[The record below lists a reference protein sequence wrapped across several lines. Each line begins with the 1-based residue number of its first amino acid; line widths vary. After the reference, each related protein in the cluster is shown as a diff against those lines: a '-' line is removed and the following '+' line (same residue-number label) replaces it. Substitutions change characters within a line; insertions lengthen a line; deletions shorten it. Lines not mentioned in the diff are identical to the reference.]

1 MIDTAWRYVAPA
13 FALALVLLVSAG
25 PARSE
30 ARMRTLVKDNTA
42 FAADIYRKLSTDGGN
57 LILSPYSIS
66 TAFAMT
72 YAGAGGRTAD
82 QMAEVL
88 RFSLDGDTLHGA
100 MARLNDR
107 VAAIDGGEEITLT
120 VANSLWPQA
129 KYPFRESYLSTIR
142 RHYDA
147 AITPL
152 NYATDPEAAR
162 EKINGWVVD
171 RTAGKIENLI
181 PPGVLTPLTRLVLVN
196 AIYFKGL
203 WASPFSE
210 ERTSPLP
217 FHLPDGE
224 TVRVPT
230 MFQTG
235 EFRHGGDESVEVLEL
250 PYEGFDLSMVIL
262 LPRDPPNR
270 NLTDLAGKLTPTMID
285 RLTRGLIRTEVRVF
299 LPRFKITSRFR
310 LDEALKSM
318 GMADAFSD
326 ERANFAGMDG
336 RQDWLYIGAALH
348 KAFVEVNEAGTEAAA
363 ATGVVMLARGLPQTP
378 VTFRAD
384 RPFLFF
390 IRDNETGSI
399 LFMGQVVDPRDGDQ

>member
-1 MIDTAWRYVAPA
+1 MIDTAWRYVASA
-13 FALALVLLVSAG
+13 VALAMVFFVSAG
-25 PARSE
+25 ATRAEAQMKTLAR
-30 ARMRTLVKDNTA
+30 DNTA
-42 FAADIYRKLSTDGGN
+42 FAADIYRKLAGDGGN

-72 YAGAGGRTAD
+72 YAGARGLTAE

-88 RFSLDGDTLHGA
+88 RFSLEGDALHGA
-100 MARLNDR
+100 MARLTDR
-107 VAAIDGGEEITLT
+107 VAGIDNGEEITLT

-129 KYPFRESYLSTIR
+129 KYSFREEYLSTVR
-142 RHYDA
+142 ESYDA

-162 EKINGWVVD
+162 ERINGWVVD
-171 RTAGKIENLI
+171 RTAGKIEDLI

-217 FHLPDGE
+217 FHLPGGE
-224 TVRVPT
+224 TVQVPT

-235 EFRHGGDESVEVLEL
+235 EFRHGGDDSAEVLEL
-250 PYEGFDLSMVIL
+250 PYAGDAVSMVIL
-262 LPRDPPNR
+262 LPKDAPGR
-270 NLTDLAGKLTPTMID
+270 DLADLARKLTPSMID
-285 RLTRGLIRTEVRVF
+285 RLTTGLTETEVRVF

-336 RQDWLYIGAALH
+336 RPDWLYIGAALH

-384 RPFLFF
+384 RPFLFL

>member
-1 MIDTAWRYVAPA
+1 MKT
-13 FALALVLLVSAG
+13 LA
-25 PARSE
+25 R
-30 ARMRTLVKDNTA
+30 DNTA
-42 FAADIYRKLSTDGGN
+42 FAADIYRKLAGDGGN

-72 YAGAGGRTAD
+72 YAGARGRTAE

-88 RFSLDGDTLHGA
+88 RFSLEGDALHGA
-100 MARLNDR
+100 MARLTDR
-107 VAAIDGGEEITLT
+107 VAGIDNGDEITLT

-129 KYPFRESYLSTIR
+129 KYSFREEYLSTVR
-142 RHYDA
+142 ESYDA

-162 EKINGWVVD
+162 ERINGWVVD
-171 RTAGKIENLI
+171 RTAGKIEDLI

-217 FHLPDGE
+217 FHLPGGE
-224 TVRVPT
+224 TVQVPT

-235 EFRHGGDESVEVLEL
+235 EFRHGGDDSAEVLEL
-250 PYEGFDLSMVIL
+250 PYAGDAVSMVIL
-262 LPRDPPNR
+262 LPKDAPGR
-270 NLTDLAGKLTPTMID
+270 DLADLARKLTPSMID
-285 RLTRGLIRTEVRVF
+285 RLTTGLTETEVRVF

-336 RQDWLYIGAALH
+336 RPDWLYIGAALH

-384 RPFLFF
+384 RPFLFL

>member
-1 MIDTAWRYVAPA
+1 MINTACRWMAVAV
-13 FALALVLLVSAG
+13 ALILVG
-25 PARSE
+25 PASGSARAE
-30 ARMRTLVKDNTA
+30 AQMNTLIRDNTA
-42 FAADIYRKLSTDGGN
+42 FAAEIYRNLSTDGGN

-72 YAGAGGRTAD
+72 YAGARGRTAE

-88 RFSLDGDTLHGA
+88 HFSLDGDTLHGA
-100 MARLNDR
+100 MARLTDR
-107 VAAIDGGEEITLT
+107 VAAIDDGEEIALS

-129 KYPFRESYLSTIR
+129 KYPFRESYISTVR
-142 RHYDA
+142 RYYDA

-152 NYATDPEAAR
+152 TFATDPEAAR
-162 EKINGWVVD
+162 ERINGWVVD
-171 RTAGKIENLI
+171 QTAGKIENLI

-196 AIYFKGL
+196 AIYFKGA

-224 TVRVPT
+224 TVPVPT

-235 EFRHGGDESVEVLEL
+235 EFRHGGDDSVEVLEL
-250 PYEGFDLSMVIL
+250 PYAGDTVSMVIL
-262 LPRDPPNR
+262 IPGDAPGRD
-270 NLTDLAGKLTPTMID
+270 LTDLAGKLTPSRID
-285 RLTRGLIRTEVRVF
+285 RLTTRLTQTEVRVF

-336 RQDWLYIGAALH
+336 RPDWLYIGAALH

-363 ATGVVMLARGLPQTP
+363 ATGVVMLARGLPRTP

-384 RPFLFF
+384 RPFLFL
-390 IRDNETGSI
+390 IRDNVTGSI
-399 LFMGQVVDPRDGDQ
+399 LFMGQVVDPRDDNQ